1 MSAIYSSTEQTAA
14 MAAGN
19 AAANGAKEAAFL
31 SSWQTAIGSNGK
43 VVLYRDAVSV
53 WSSTLTGTV
62 PISGSA
68 FVITAVSQVS
78 ISAADIDTGAWE
90 LRVEKAAD
98 AAVYFGCTVAR
109 AETVGT
115 VGELNGDLPSSGT
128 LTLGTLTFNA
138 PDMDTVLPAA
148 EQVETIVSGSNVG
161 SLTLTLTTQPTAANK
176 VLIPFA
182 FYEGFRGKTDPT
194 SVSAT
199 LWIDLED
206 LSTLKPNTDGTG
218 TITGVDQVVKRIG
231 NKGSAGGYFT
241 NSSGWYLR
249 EATNGAYYLEMTGT
263 SEFVSNIASSAI
275 ISVAAGEVI
284 AACRPTTYSDGGDSW
299 YSPSVWQADDG
310 CAGVSLKSATL
321 AEVFNLDTTD
331 DSITPTQ
338 VDGADQLFT
347 WRHTGGVLS
356 GAVGFNSD
364 PGTTVSSG
372 NTNSLANG
380 FALGGVYHGS
390 FPRLTGRFY
399 GIVATS
405 TALSTTNRDFVQR
418 FLDRK
423 MTPVATLAPPSC
435 IDNANNA
442 YVVIESKADAANKLL
457 SGVVAC
463 HNVTPGSG
471 TFTATLNFGGSKGYY
486 AAAVMSEWSEMV
498 GATAVDVTGTA
509 TNDGSAGSLAV
520 STSATAQAVELAL
533 SVHALYNDDADANM
547 VTPSGY
553 TSLGV
558 LDTASTVLGFRAAYK
573 VVESIGTQ
581 SATGT
586 WDVHSAGGAA
596 AVLVTLKAGTSEEEP
611 PSGGSGL
618 TLNGMSSDMN
628 SNVEHEYYLHG
639 VPSEWDW
646 GHTSKI
652 GSGANPPGAYPD
664 PHWVPWGIAA
674 TGQGYTPGSHN
685 WRCAIVGI
693 HSFKKVSGQ
702 WSLQHTAVTAPGNI
716 DGAEYTDYETNT
728 TQAATIYTGNG
739 MEEVFLDNDGSSYHF
754 YPDSRTAVD
763 TCEERVVI
771 VTASLKLIDDG
782 GADERSAAEVVVMGA
797 ADFYTT
803 ATSEWPNNTE
813 SIIGRA
819 TKPASW
825 PTISYHTAHT
835 MTSDAAI
842 NEFIAWVEAEGVFA

>member
-14 MAAGN
+14 MAAAN

-90 LRVEKAAD
+90 LRVEKATD
-98 AAVYFGCTVAR
+98 AAVYFGCTIAR

-115 VGELNGDLPSSGT
+115 IGELNGDLPSSGT

-138 PDMDTVLPAA
+138 PDMDTVLPTP
-148 EQVETIVSGSNVG
+148 EQTETTVSGSNVG
-161 SLTLTLTTQPTAANK
+161 SLTLTLTNQPTAANK
-176 VLIPFA
+176 ILIPFA
-182 FYEGFRGKTDPT
+182 FYEGFRGETDPAG
-194 SVSAT
+194 SASAT

-206 LSTLKPNTDGTG
+206 LSTLKPNVDGTG
-218 TITGVDQVVKRIG
+218 TITAVDQVVRRIS

-249 EATNGAYYLEMTGT
+249 EATNGAYYLEMPGT
-263 SEFVSNIASSAI
+263 SEFVSNLASSSFL
-275 ISVAAGEVI
+275 SVSAGEVI
-284 AACRPTTYSDGGDSW
+284 VACRPTTYSDGGDSW
-299 YSPSVWQADDG
+299 YSPAIWQADDG
-310 CAGVSLKSATL
+310 CAGVTLKSATL

-338 VDGADQLFT
+338 VDGTDQLFT

-356 GAVGFNSD
+356 GAVGFDSN
-364 PGTTVSSG
+364 PATTVSSG
-372 NTNSLANG
+372 DTNSLSNG

-399 GIVATS
+399 GIVATN
-405 TALSTTNRDFVQR
+405 TAFSMGNRDFIQW
-418 FLDRK
+418 FLDKK
-423 MTPVATLAPPSC
+423 MNPVSTLAPPSC
-435 IDNANNA
+435 TDNAGNTYA
-442 YVVIESKADAANKLL
+442 VIESKADAANKLL
-457 SGVVAC
+457 AGVVAC

-471 TFTATLNFGGSKGYY
+471 TFTANLSFGGSKGYY
-486 AAAVMSEWSEMV
+486 AAATISEWSGMV
-498 GATAVDVTGTA
+498 GATAVDVIGTS

-520 STSATAQAVELAL
+520 STSTTAQPVELVV
-533 SVHALYNDDADANM
+533 SVHGLYNDDVDANM
-547 VTPSGY
+547 TVPSGY
-553 TSLGV
+553 TTLGV
-558 LDTASTVLGFRAAYK
+558 LDTASAVVGFRAAYK

-586 WDVHSAGGAA
+586 WDVDSTGGAA
-596 AVLVTLKAGTSEEEP
+596 AVLVTLRAGTSEEEP

-628 SNVEHEYYLHG
+628 SNIEHEYYMHG
-639 VPSEWDW
+639 VDPTWDW

-652 GSGANPPGAYPD
+652 GSGANPPGDYTD

-674 TGQGYTPGSHN
+674 TNRYNAPGTHN
-685 WRCAIVGI
+685 WYCAILGI
-693 HSFKKVSGQ
+693 YSFKKISGQ
-702 WSLQHTAVTAPGNI
+702 WSLQHAAVTSPTHI
-716 DGAEYTDYETNT
+716 EGAEYNYETNAT
-728 TQAATIYTGNG
+728 TPATIYTGNG
-739 MEEVFLDNDGSSYHF
+739 MEEVLLDDDGGSYHF
-754 YPDSRTAVD
+754 YPDERTATA
-763 TCEERVVI
+763 TCEDRVVI
-771 VTASLKLIDDG
+771 ITSSLTLIDG
-782 GADERSAAEVVVMGA
+782 GGTDDRSTAEVVVLAA
-797 ADFYTT
+797 ADFYKTFE
-803 ATSEWPNNTE
+803 SDYPNNTE
-813 SIIGRA
+813 AFIGRA

-835 MTSDAAI
+835 MTSDSAI

>member
-31 SSWQTAIGSNGK
+31 SSWQTAIGADAK
-43 VVLYRDAVSV
+43 VVLYRDAVAV
-53 WSSTLTGTV
+53 YTGAITGTV
-62 PISGSA
+62 PIVGSA
-68 FVITAVSQVS
+68 FVIETAAQSS
-78 ISAADIDTGAWE
+78 ISTSDIDTGSWE
-90 LRVEKAAD
+90 LRIEKASD
-98 AAVYFGCTVAR
+98 AAVYFGCTVTR
-109 AETVGT
+109 AGGT
-115 VGELNGDLPSSGT
+115 DIGSLDDDLDGGDT
-128 LTLGTLTFNA
+128 LTIGTLTFNA
-138 PDMDTVLPAA
+138 PTLDTILPAP

-176 VLIPFA
+176 ILIPFA
-182 FYEGFRGKTDPT
+182 YYEGFRGKTDPT

-199 LWIDLED
+199 LWLDPSDLT
-206 LSTLKPNTDGTG
+206 TLKPNTDGTG
-218 TITGVDQVVKRIG
+218 TITAADQVVKRIS

-249 EATNGAYYLEMTGT
+249 QATNDGYYLEMTGT
-263 SEFVSNIASSAI
+263 SEFVSSIASSAI
-275 ISVAAGEVI
+275 IGVSAGEVI

-299 YSPSVWQADDG
+299 YSPAVWQADDG
-310 CAGVSLKSATL
+310 CAGVTLKSATL
-321 AEVFNLDTTD
+321 AEAFNLDTTD

-364 PGTTVSSG
+364 PGTTVASG
-372 NTNSLANG
+372 NTNSLSNG

-405 TALSTTNRDFVQR
+405 TALSTTNRDFVQW

-423 MTPVATLAPPSC
+423 MNPVATLAPPSC
-435 IDNANNA
+435 TDNAGNTYA
-442 YVVIESKADAANKLL
+442 VIESKADAANKLL
-457 SGVVAC
+457 TGVVAC

-471 TFTATLNFGGSKGYY
+471 TFTATLSFGGSKGYY
-486 AAAVMSEWSEMV
+486 AAAVMSEWSGMV

-509 TNDGSAGSLAV
+509 TDDGSDGSLAV
-520 STSATAQAVELAL
+520 STSATAQAVELVL

-558 LDTASTVLGFRAAYK
+558 LDTASTVVGFRAAYK
-573 VVESIGTQ
+573 VVEAIGTQ

-586 WDVHSAGGAA
+586 WDVDSTGGAA
-596 AVLVTLKAGTSEEEP
+596 AVLVTLRAGTSEEEP

-628 SNVEHEYYLHG
+628 SNIEHEYYMHG
-639 VPSEWDW
+639 VDPTWDW

-652 GSGANPPGAYPD
+652 GSGANPPGDYTD

-674 TGQGYTPGSHN
+674 TNRYNAPGTHN
-685 WRCAIVGI
+685 WYCAILGI
-693 HSFKKVSGQ
+693 YSFKKISGQ
-702 WSLQHTAVTAPGNI
+702 WSLQHAAVTSPTHI
-716 DGAEYTDYETNT
+716 EGAEYNYETNAT
-728 TQAATIYTGNG
+728 TPATIYTGNG
-739 MEEVFLDNDGSSYHF
+739 MEEVLLDDDGGSYHF
-754 YPDSRTAVD
+754 YPDERTATA
-763 TCEERVVI
+763 TCEDRVVI
-771 VTASLKLIDDG
+771 ITSSLTLIDG
-782 GADERSAAEVVVMGA
+782 GGTDDRSTAEVVVLAA
-797 ADFYTT
+797 ADFYKTFE
-803 ATSEWPNNTE
+803 SDYPNNTE
-813 SIIGRA
+813 AFIGRA

-835 MTSDAAI
+835 MTSDSAI
-842 NEFIAWVEAEGVFA
+842 NEFIAWVDAEGVFA